1 MYYQIMIKSQTE
13 EEAFDFDK
21 KLSEE
26 EVIENY
32 IKPYVENE
40 EVIVGT
46 LILKRNTIK
55 EMSIKKT
62 NNSLEELKI
71 ITENEN
77 NIKLKNYERACNEYQ
92 RRGLIFNN
100 VTPPKKPRTSPFNKK
115 YYLNS
120 LPDNLLVELKKK
132 YEERQQKLNNQNI
145 NQISLKN
152 KKIFISHSS
161 KDEKY
166 ALELVKLLEAIGVD
180 KVDIVCTT
188 ISGTKLKI
196 GSDDYLEEI
205 KRYIQESPIFVCL
218 FSENYLESSMCMCE
232 MGAGWITKNK
242 KIVILITGTNFNKLE
257 NTVLSKSHGMKIED
271 ENEVGELLE
280 VVEDELH
287 IENIKYTQKKN
298 KIESFIRNIKEIK
311 DSYNKKKSLPTKES
325 LLDIK
330 DDLSQTFKNKSNIG
344 ELIGQNKGPICKM
357 IDLEDEVTK
366 AINMGM
372 PRHAIAMSL
381 AEKYNIPPGEVES
394 YFDEY

>member
-1 MYYQIMIKSQTE
+1 MYYHIMVKSQAG

-32 IKPYVENE
+32 IKPYIENE
-40 EVIVGT
+40 KVIVKN
-46 LILKRNTIK
+46 LILTRDEIK

-62 NNSLEELKI
+62 DISLEELKI
-71 ITENEN
+71 QNEN
-77 NIKLKNYERACNEYQ
+77 INKINKKNYEIKYKDYKK
-92 RRGLIFNN
+92 RGLFYDN
-100 VTPPKKPRTSPFNKK
+100 VTPPEKPQIYLFDKSH
-115 YYLNS
+115 YLNK
-120 LPDNLLVELKKK
+120 LPDNLLIELKKK
-132 YEERQQKLNNQNI
+132 YEEKHRKLNNQNI
-145 NQISLKN
+145 NQTNLKN

-166 ALELVKLLEAIGVD
+166 ALELVNLLEAIGVE

-188 ISGTKLKI
+188 ISGTRLKI

-205 KRYIQESPIFVCL
+205 KRYIQESPIFICL
-218 FSENYLESSMCMCE
+218 FSENYLKSNMCMCE

-242 KIVILITGTNFNKLE
+242 KIVILIAETNFNRLE

-280 VVEDELH
+280 LIEEELR
-287 IENIKYTQKKN
+287 IESIKYTQKKN

-311 DSYNKKKSLPTKES
+311 DSYNKKSFSTKKSLS
-325 LLDIK
+325 DIK
-330 DDLSQTFKNKSNIG
+330 NDLFQTSKNNNVG
-344 ELIGQNKGPICKM
+344 EILAQNNRSIYKM
-357 IDLEDEVTK
+357 IDLEEEVTK
-366 AINMGM
+366 AINMGI

-381 AEKYNIPPGEVES
+381 AKKYNISPGEVES